1 MDDQR
6 RPPTL
11 DGTIVV
17 GVDGSASS
25 TAALRW
31 ARLVAE
37 RTDQPVRAL
46 HAQPPGAGDGPA
58 PSELT
63 GELDVTVEAIEGPPS
78 EVLADASTAEDAAM
92 VVVGARGRG
101 AVRGRLLGSV
111 GRHCVR
117 QSARP
122 VVVVHGEP
130 VTVPSRIVVGVDGT
144 AHSEQALRWAIDL
157 ALALDAEVVAVHA
170 VGSEVIAAAGIHLR
184 PRFHGEWCQ
193 PLRDA
198 GVRHR
203 EVFATGKARD
213 ELLRVAA
220 DVDAD
225 LIVVGTR
232 YDERERR
239 LVLGSLATHL
249 CERARI
255 PLAVVRR
262 RR

>member
-1 MDDQR
+1 MNDER
-6 RPPTL
+6 RTPSL

-25 TAALRW
+25 SAALRW
-31 ARLVAE
+31 ASLVSD
-37 RTDQPVRAL
+37 RTGQALRAL
-46 HAQPPGAGDGPA
+46 HAQVASGTATDVGDLTGGVAVDVEHIDGA
-58 PSELT
+58 PS
-63 GELDVTVEAIEGPPS
+63 A
-78 EVLADASTAEDAAM
+78 VLADASTAEDTSM
-92 VVVGARGRG
+92 VVVGARGLG

-122 VVVVHGEP
+122 VIVVHGEP
-130 VTVPSRIVVGVDGT
+130 VTTPSRIVVGVDGT
-144 AHSEQALRWAIDL
+144 AHSEQALRWAIEL
-157 ALALDAEVVAVHA
+157 ALALDAEVIAVHA

-184 PRFHGEWCQ
+184 PRFHDEWCQ

-213 ELLRVAA
+213 ELLSVAA
-220 DVDAD
+220 ETEAD
-225 LIVVGTR
+225 LLVVGTR
-232 YDERERR
+232 YDQQERR

-255 PLAVVRR
+255 PLAVVRHR
-262 RR
+262 R

>member
-1 MDDQR
+1 MTDQSR
-6 RPPTL
+6 TPGL
-11 DGTIVV
+11 DGTVVV

-31 ARLVAE
+31 ATLVSE
-37 RTDQPVRAL
+37 RTGQPVRAL
-46 HAQPPGAGDGPA
+46 HARGSDGHA
-58 PSELT
+58 TEADLT
-63 GELDVTVEAIEGPPS
+63 GGIDVPVEEAAGQPS
-78 EVLADASTAEDAAM
+78 EVLAAASTTEDAAM
-92 VVVGARGRG
+92 VVVGARGLG
-101 AVRGRLLGSV
+101 SVRGRLLGSV

-122 VVVVHGEP
+122 VVIVHGEP
-130 VTVPSRIVVGVDGT
+130 VTAPTRIVVGVDGT
-144 AHSEQALRWAIDL
+144 AHSQQALRWAIDL

-170 VGSEVIAAAGIHLR
+170 VGSEVVAAAGIHLR
-184 PRFHGEWCQ
+184 PRFHDEWCQ

-220 DVDAD
+220 EVGAD
-225 LIVVGTR
+225 LLVVGTR
-232 YDERERR
+232 YDEQQRR